1 MLLTFEGGEGS
12 GKTTVIKRVQA
23 LLESEGKKV
32 LVTRE
37 PGGVPLGELIRKM
50 VLESPAQ
57 PISELFLFL
66 ASRAEHVATKILP
79 ALHSGTI
86 VLCDRFSDSTLAYQ
100 GYARGLGID
109 RLLPMCQ
116 LAAASLEPHIT
127 FFLDIAPEI
136 GLERARRSHK
146 QESSDRMESE
156 KMTFHQKV
164 REGFLELARRYPSRI
179 RVIDASA
186 PLDEVVKQ
194 VMGHV
199 HTSH

>member
-1 MLLTFEGGEGS
+1 MKRWPMLITFEGGEGA

-23 LLESEGKKV
+23 LLESEGNRV

-79 ALHSGTI
+79 ALRAGTI

-116 LAAASLEPHIT
+116 LAASSLEPHMT
-127 FFLDIAPEI
+127 FFLDIA
-136 GLERARRSHK
+136 
-146 QESSDRMESE
+146 
-156 KMTFHQKV
+156 
-164 REGFLELARRYPSRI
+164 
-179 RVIDASA
+179 
-186 PLDEVVKQ
+186 
-194 VMGHV
+194 
-199 HTSH
+199 